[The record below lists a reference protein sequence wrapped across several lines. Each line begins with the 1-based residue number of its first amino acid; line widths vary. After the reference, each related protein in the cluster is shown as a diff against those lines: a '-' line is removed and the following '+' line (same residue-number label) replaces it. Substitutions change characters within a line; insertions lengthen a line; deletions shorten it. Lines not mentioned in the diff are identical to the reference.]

1 MMIIK
6 DGSLDS
12 QVKKK
17 KKWVTQHNLEF
28 NYKWMELLHEVGLVI
43 INVNALGIVIN
54 F

>member
-1 MMIIK
+1 MIIK

-17 KKWVTQHNLEF
+17 RVTQHNLEF